1 MWSYGNGWGQGYIQP
16 EPNNYVSYPSTYGGV
31 DPAYSGN
38 SGGSGIGAGSLWG
51 TALSAVG
58 GYLDSRAQADAAA
71 NQAKLSAQAQLELQK
86 QQREYDL
93 QDRQYRKDSVGK
105 WSRYFS

>member
-31 DPAYSGN
+31 DPAYSSS
-38 SGGSGIGAGSLWG
+38 SGGGFNSTGLWGAAISGIGQYFQ
-51 TALSAVG
+51 SA
-58 GYLDSRAQADAAA
+58 AEADAAA
-71 NQAKLSAQAQLELQK
+71 NQAKMSAQAKLEQQK

-93 QDRQYRKDSVGK
+93 QDREYKRDAVGR
-105 WSRYFS
+105 WSKYFG

>member
-31 DPAYSGN
+31 DPAYSGS
-38 SGGSGIGAGSLWG
+38 SGSSGMGMGSMWGAVLNGVGS
-51 TALSAVG
+51 
-58 GYLDSRAQADAAA
+58 YLDSKAQADAAA
-71 NQAKLSAQAQLELQK
+71 QNAKLSAKAQLELQK

-93 QDRQYRKDSVGK
+93 QDRDYRKEAVGR
-105 WSRYFS
+105 WSKYFG